1 MLNEQAG
8 NAKLRLTIAVLLGT
22 LTLAVLSWLF
32 ASGTLNSLEEQ
43 RPTITGL
50 AIGLSAALG
59 AIVWLR
65 RAARLTSAK
74 TDRVSFFYRVC
85 KAVSLAILAV
95 LVLCWATDPLISP
108 RWALLG
114 ISSAGAFLVAAYVL
128 LLYRTF
134 RRTGESRDTQ
144 GA

>member
-32 ASGTLNSLEEQ
+32 ASGTLSSLEEQ

-50 AIGLSAALG
+50 AIGLFAALG

-95 LVLCWATDPLISP
+95 LVLCWATDALISP
-108 RWALLG
+108 GWALLG

-134 RRTGESRDTQ
+134 RRTGESHDIQ